1 VNKAIYNST
10 RDLAFPDGVYPD
22 ERRLLKQYR
31 TTLEQGFRVNN
42 ILAFNNIQDQ
52 KNNNFSLNYITKP
65 DLLTN
70 FMELSTLKAK
80 LETIT
85 TRLEFFKNDLQAS
98 KFVYIYNTTSNQEEQ
113 GRQRSI
119 GVLDSNTG
127 AFDNSYYFELDVLD
141 DYFLRVRHNDGRY
154 DFFLNWDESIN
165 KLAFFRSSDEVQE
178 PIVETSDKFR
188 YNIDSNGRVFLYKC
202 FNDDLYVL
210 SLDNDLNITMSL
222 AGGNGIEVSG
232 QNTIYVDYNFEDIGT
247 SQNNDFISYKTGAL
261 NTLHIDT
268 ERSLFDDKG
277 QYLFHCEYNDQDI
290 TSGQI
295 KFNFFT
301 LDTSRSEYGFV
312 KRGANLFNANDDIPT
327 FKYRTY
333 NTLDTGNNEEGGND
347 KMSLIYTFYD
357 KDVYIENG
365 NTTIFRAPSSIYPFT
380 KLNIND
386 STFTKNGAFSGPSP
400 QIADKVYIKQDQPG
414 QYNNGRY
421 LCTWLSAGSPEDPGV
436 WVDRYYYPDAV
447 TKQQALGDIPKYYP
461 SFFDNIDTEIAFS
474 DSSRSNIAGLKFF
487 DKKSD
492 GVIKANTLIEYE
504 RVGDGDINDIVATS
518 NPVISG
524 FDNCIKSKSLRV
536 LQNNADSNLGN
547 ITENICRTEISN
559 TLTLDGTFYTK
570 LSVYENINATKAF
583 TISFDAYIDPEVQYG
598 FELLGNNTDIGFGLF
613 QDMTVTP
620 FIHVAA
626 GRDLKLLNTD
636 GKLLNTIAF
645 DYDIKDV
652 FKLSALQ
659 DYIITCD
666 GGNVYKVDAKGNKR
680 RYEIA
685 NISNYINSYMSED
698 YIYFLMPQ
706 NIVRK
711 VDANTFDVTTYTLGV
726 DDIIVEFDDYIGGIT
741 GGVAQWYE
749 GLVEYQGKVYLLPGC
764 SKDLVW
770 ETDNIIFYTV
780 KGDDAWYVMKH
791 DFNKRPI
798 KFLKTDCPVT
808 DMEIKYSEQG
818 NTIYLAIENQLYEY
832 ETTGSLVKVT
842 NYDGSGDDAEDAE
855 IAELGVA
862 GGRILAIDTI
872 NEYIKGGV
880 NSTYL
885 KILFANADGD
895 VVFDGGFE
903 DSDLKVDIGFYIKTP
918 LTNYNLINHIFD
930 SNTLDFRLT
939 LRNDYD
945 KQDIRKETISYD
957 PSKIDAGSHTFTFSF
972 DSIQGN
978 AALYVDGLL
987 YDNITFEPGKF
998 NIHNIFGD
1006 ELFIGSAGFVHG
1018 ADLSTYLKQPG
1029 YYYINNLFIKNFYM
1043 YDRAIST
1050 TNIYALN
1057 LLDSKIDRLVLSIPH
1072 GQRNNKASIER
1083 FYKLGRNNSSNKI
1096 DIVVN
1101 NFDISDENVLSQ
1113 IRLGILEEA
1122 GKVLPAGVEV
1132 NSIQFSK

>member
-1 VNKAIYNST
+1 MNKAIYNST

-31 TTLEQGFRVNN
+31 TNLEQGFRVNN
-42 ILAFNNIQDQ
+42 ILAFNNVEDQ

-65 DLLTN
+65 EVLTN
-70 FMELSTLKAK
+70 FMELSTLKAR
-80 LETIT
+80 LETVT
-85 TRLEFFKNDLQAS
+85 TRLEFFKNDQQAS
-98 KFVYIYNTTSNQEEQ
+98 KFVYIYNTTAEQEEQ
-113 GRQRSI
+113 GVQRSI
-119 GVLDSNTG
+119 GILDINTG

-154 DFFLNWDESIN
+154 DFFLNWDNVDN
-165 KLAFFRSSDEVQE
+165 KLAFFRSNDAVEE

-188 YNIDSNGRVFLYKC
+188 YNIDENGRLYLYKC
-202 FNDDLYVL
+202 FDDNVYVL
-210 SLDNDLNITMSL
+210 SLDNSLNITMSQV
-222 AGGNGIEVSG
+222 GGEGIEISG
-232 QNTIYVDYNFEDIGT
+232 LNTIYVDYNFEDIGT

-268 ERSLFDDKG
+268 ERSLFDEKG

-301 LDTSRSEYGFV
+301 LDTNRSEYGFV
-312 KRGANLFNANDDIPT
+312 KRGASLFNALDSIPT
-327 FKYRTY
+327 FKHRTY

-357 KDVYIENG
+357 KDIYIENG
-365 NTTIFRAPSSIYPFT
+365 STTIFRAPSSIYPFT

-386 STFTKNGAFSGPSP
+386 TTFTKNGAFSGPSP
-400 QIADKVYIKQDQPG
+400 QIADKVYIKQDQPE

-421 LCTWLSAGSPEDPGV
+421 LCTWLSAGNPEATGV

-447 TKQQALGDIPKYYP
+447 TKQQALGDVPKYYP
-461 SFFDNIDTEIAFS
+461 SFFDNIDTEIAFNS
-474 DSSRSNIAGLKFF
+474 SSRENIASLKFF

-492 GVIKANTLIEYE
+492 GVILPGTLIKYD

-518 NPVISG
+518 SPVISG
-524 FDNCIKSKSLRV
+524 FDNCIKSKSLRI
-536 LQNNADSNLGN
+536 LQNNDDPYLGS
-547 ITENICRTEISN
+547 ITENICREEITN
-559 TLTLDGTFYTK
+559 NLTLDGTFYTK
-570 LSVYENINATKAF
+570 LSVYENINTTKAF
-583 TISFDAYIDPEVQYG
+583 TISFDAYIDPVVQYG

-620 FIHVAA
+620 FMHVVSNNK
-626 GRDLKLLNTD
+626 LLLLNTD
-636 GKLLNTIAF
+636 GKLLNTITF
-645 DYDIKDV
+645 DSTIKDV

-659 DYIITCD
+659 DYIITCQ
-666 GGNVYKVDAKGNKR
+666 GGSVFKVDAKGNKR
-680 RYEIA
+680 KYEIA
-685 NISNYINSYMSED
+685 DVSNYINTCMNED

-706 NIVRK
+706 NIVKK
-711 VDANTFDVTTYTLGV
+711 VDAKTFDVTTYTLGV
-726 DDIIVEFDDYIGGIT
+726 DDIIVEFDDYKGGIT

-749 GLVEYQGKVYLLPGC
+749 GIVEYKDKVYLLPGC

-770 ETDNIIFYTV
+770 ETDDIIFYTV
-780 KGDDAWYVMKH
+780 KGNDAWYVMKH
-791 DFNKRPI
+791 DFNKRPV

-808 DMEIKYSEQG
+808 DMEIKFSEGG
-818 NTIYLAIENQLYEY
+818 NSIYIAIENQLYEY
-832 ETTGSLVKVT
+832 ETNGSLISVT
-842 NYDGSGDDAEDAE
+842 DYNGDSEENAE
-855 IAELGVA
+855 ISELGVS

-872 NEYIKGGV
+872 NEYIEGGV

-885 KILFANADGD
+885 KIIFANVDGD
-895 VVFDGGFE
+895 VVFDGGVTN
-903 DSDLKVDIGFYIKTP
+903 SNLNININSYVKVP
-918 LTNYNLINHIFD
+918 LTNYNIINHLFD
-930 SNTLDFRLT
+930 SKTLDFRLT
-939 LRNDYD
+939 LRNDYN
-945 KQDIRKETISYD
+945 KEDIRKETISYD
-957 PSKIDAGSHTFTFSF
+957 PSKIDAGNHTFTFSF

-1029 YYYINNLFIKNFYM
+1029 YYYINNLSIHNFYM

-1072 GQRNNKASIER
+1072 GQRNNKATIER
-1083 FYKLGRNNSSNKI
+1083 FYKICRNNSSNKV
-1096 DIVVN
+1096 DVVVN
-1101 NFDISDENVLSQ
+1101 NFDISDEEILSQ
-1113 IRLGILEEA
+1113 IRLSILEEA
-1122 GKVLPAGVEV
+1122 GNVLPAGVEI

>member
-1 VNKAIYNST
+1 MNKAIYNST
-10 RDLAFPDGVYPD
+10 RDLFFPDGIYPD

-31 TTLEQGFRVNN
+31 TNLEQGFRVNN
-42 ILAFNNIQDQ
+42 ILAFNNVEDQ

-65 DLLTN
+65 EVLTN
-70 FMELSTLKAK
+70 FMELSTLKAR
-80 LETIT
+80 LETLT
-85 TRLEFFKNDLQAS
+85 TRLEFFKNDEQAS
-98 KFVYIYNTTSNQEEQ
+98 KFIYIYNTTANQEEQ

-119 GVLDSNTG
+119 GVLDINTG
-127 AFDNSYYFELDVLD
+127 AFDNSYYFELDVIN

-154 DFFLNWDESIN
+154 DFFLNWDEATN
-165 KLAFFRSSDEVQE
+165 KLAFFRDGDEVE
-178 PIVETSDKFR
+178 NPDTETSDKFR
-188 YNIDSNGRVFLYKC
+188 YNIDEQGRLLLYKC
-202 FNDDLYVL
+202 FNSNNYVF
-210 SLDNDLNITMSL
+210 SLDDNLNITMSL
-222 AGGNGIEVSG
+222 VADNVGIEISG
-232 QNTIYVDYNFEDIGT
+232 LNTIYVDYNFEDIGT

-290 TSGQI
+290 NSGNI

-312 KRGANLFNANDDIPT
+312 KRGTNMFNALDDIPT

-333 NTLDTGNNEEGGND
+333 KSLDTGNNEEGGTD
-347 KMSLIYTFYD
+347 KMSLIYNFYD

-365 NTTIFRAPSSIYPFT
+365 STTIFRAPSSIYPFT
-380 KLNIND
+380 RLNIND
-386 STFTKNGAFSGPSP
+386 TTFTKNGAFSGPSP
-400 QIADKVYIKQDQPG
+400 QIADKVYIKQDQGG

-421 LCTWLSAGSPEDPGV
+421 LCTWLSAGNPESSGV

-447 TKQQALGDIPKYYP
+447 TKQQALGDVPKYYP
-461 SFFDNIDTEIAFS
+461 SFIDNIDTEVALS
-474 DSSRSNIAGLKFF
+474 DSSRESIAGLKFF

-492 GVIKANTLIEYE
+492 GVILPNTLVKYDRI
-504 RVGDGDINDIVATS
+504 GDGDINDIVYTS
-518 NPVISG
+518 RPVVSG
-524 FDNCIKSKSLRV
+524 FDNCIKSKSLRT
-536 LQNNADSNLGN
+536 LNNNADPNLGS
-547 ITENICRTEISN
+547 ITENICRSELSN
-559 TLTLDGTFYTK
+559 TLTLDGTFYSR
-570 LSVYENINATKAF
+570 LSVYENINTTKAF

-620 FIHVAA
+620 FMHIVSYNELRLH
-626 GRDLKLLNTD
+626 NTD
-636 GKLLNTIAF
+636 GKLLNTIRF
-645 DYDIKDV
+645 ETDIRDV

-659 DYIITCD
+659 DYIVTCE
-666 GGNVYKVDAKGNKR
+666 GGSIFKVDAKGNKR
-680 RYEIA
+680 KYEVA
-685 NISNYINSYMSED
+685 GISNYINTSMNED

-711 VDANTFDVTTYTLGV
+711 VDAKTFDVTTYTLGV
-726 DDIIVEFDDYIGGIT
+726 DDLIVEFDDYKGGIT

-749 GLVEYQGKVYLLPGC
+749 GLVEYNDKVYLLPGC

-770 ETDNIIFYTV
+770 ETDDIIFYTV
-780 KGDDAWYVMKH
+780 KGNDAWYVMKH
-791 DFNKRPI
+791 DFHKRPV

-808 DMEIKYSEQG
+808 DMEIKYGEGS
-818 NTIYLAIENQLYEY
+818 NSIYIAIENQLYEY
-832 ETTGSLVKVT
+832 ETTGSLINVQDF
-842 NYDGSGDDAEDAE
+842 DGEGTDNAE

-862 GGRILAIDTI
+862 GGKILAIDTV
-872 NEYIKGGV
+872 NEYVTGGV
-880 NSTYL
+880 NETY
-885 KILFANADGD
+885 IVIVFAD
-895 VVFDGGFE
+895 VEGKVIV
-903 DSDLKVDIGFYIKTP
+903 DSALGSDMNVTEIGYIKTP
-918 LTNYNLINHIFD
+918 LTNYNIINHLFD
-930 SNTLDFRLT
+930 SKTLDFRLT
-939 LRNDYD
+939 LRNDYN
-945 KQDIRKETISYD
+945 KEDIRKETISYD
-957 PSKIDAGSHTFTFSF
+957 PTKIDAGNHTFTFSF

-978 AALYVDGLL
+978 ASLYVDGLL
-987 YDNITFEPGKF
+987 YDNIIFEPGKF

-1029 YYYINNLFIKNFYM
+1029 YYYINNLFIKNFFI
-1043 YDRAIST
+1043 YDRAISI

-1072 GQRNNKASIER
+1072 GQRNNKATIER

-1096 DIVVN
+1096 DVVVN
-1101 NFDISDENVLSQ
+1101 NFDISDENILSQ
-1113 IRLGILEEA
+1113 IRLSILEEA
-1122 GKVLPAGVEV
+1122 DNVLPAGVKI

>member
-1 VNKAIYNST
+1 MNKAIYNST

-22 ERRLLKQYR
+22 ERRLFKQYR
-31 TTLEQGFRVNN
+31 TNLEQGFRVNN
-42 ILAFNNIQDQ
+42 ILAFNNVQDQ

-80 LETIT
+80 LETVT

-98 KFVYIYNTTSNQEEQ
+98 KFIYIYNTTSAQEE
-113 GRQRSI
+113 GGKQRSI
-119 GVLDSNTG
+119 GVLDINTG
-127 AFDNSYYFELDVLD
+127 AFNNSYYFELDVLD

-154 DFFLNWDESIN
+154 DFFLHWDETNN
-165 KLAFFRSSDEVQE
+165 KLAFFRGDDSVDQ

-188 YNIDSNGRVFLYKC
+188 YNIDENGRLFLYKC
-202 FNDDLYVL
+202 YNNDLYIL
-210 SLDNDLNITMSL
+210 SLTDGLDITMTLVASD
-222 AGGNGIEVSG
+222 GGVEVSG

-247 SQNNDFISYKTGAL
+247 SQNNDFISYKTGTL

-301 LDTSRSEYGFV
+301 LDTSRSEYGFI
-312 KRGANLFNANDDIPT
+312 KRGANLFNALDDIPT

-333 NTLDTGNNEEGGND
+333 NTFDTGGNEEGGND

-365 NTTIFRAPSSIYPFT
+365 STTIFRAPSSIYPFT

-386 STFTKNGAFSGPSP
+386 TTFTKNGAFSGPSP
-400 QIADKVYIKQDQPG
+400 QIADKVYIKQDQPS
-414 QYNNGRY
+414 QYKNGRY
-421 LCTWLSAGSPEDPGV
+421 LCTWLSAGSPQDSGV

-447 TKQQALGDIPKYYP
+447 TKQQALGDVPKYYA
-461 SFFDNIDTEIAFS
+461 SFLDNVDTEVAFS
-474 DSSRSNIAGLKFF
+474 DSSRAAIAALKFF

-492 GVIKANTLIEYE
+492 GVITPNTVIKYD
-504 RVGDGDINDIVATS
+504 RIGDGDINMLVATS

-524 FDNCIKSKSLRV
+524 FDNCVKSKPLRI
-536 LQNNADSNLGN
+536 LQNNADPYLGN
-547 ITENICRTEISN
+547 ITENICKTEISN
-559 TLTLDGTFYTK
+559 TLNLDGTFYTK
-570 LSVYENINATKAF
+570 LSVYENINDTKAF
-583 TISFDAYIDPEVQYG
+583 TISFDAYIDPKVQYG

-620 FIHVAA
+620 FIHIAD
-626 GRDLKLLNTD
+626 GRLLKILNTD
-636 GKLLNTIAF
+636 GVLLNTISF
-645 DYDIKDV
+645 DYSIKDV

-659 DYIITCD
+659 DYIITCV
-666 GGNVYKVDAKGNKR
+666 GGNAYKVDAKGNKR
-680 RYEIA
+680 RYEVTDI
-685 NISNYINSYMSED
+685 NGYINSYMSED

-706 NIVRK
+706 NIVKK
-711 VDANTFDVTTYTLGV
+711 VDAKTFDVTVYTLGV
-726 DDIIVEFDDYIGGIT
+726 DDKIVEFDDYIGGIT

-749 GLVEYQGKVYLLPGC
+749 SLVEYNDKVYLLPGC
-764 SKDLVW
+764 SSNLVW
-770 ETDNIIFYTV
+770 ETDDIIFYTV
-780 KGDDAWYVMKH
+780 RGNDAWYVMKH
-791 DFNKRPI
+791 DLHKRPA

-808 DMEIKYSEQG
+808 DLEVIYNEQG
-818 NTIYLAIENQLYEY
+818 NSLFIAIENQLYEY
-832 ETTGSLVKVT
+832 ETTGSLVNVT
-842 NYDGSGDDAEDAE
+842 DYDGGDDDELV
-855 IAELGVA
+855 ELGVA
-862 GGRILAIDTI
+862 GGKILAIDTI
-872 NEYIKGGV
+872 NEYIKEGK

-885 KILFANADGD
+885 KIIFANADGN
-895 VVFDGGFE
+895 VVLDTG
-903 DSDLKVDIGFYIKTP
+903 SDTRTNLGISENRYVKTP
-918 LTNYNLINHIFD
+918 FTNFNIINHLFD

-939 LRNDYD
+939 LRNDYN
-945 KQDIRKETISYD
+945 KEDIRKETISYD
-957 PSKIDAGSHTFTFSF
+957 PTKIDAGNHTFTFSF

-987 YDNITFEPGKF
+987 YDNIIFEPGKF

-1072 GQRNNKASIER
+1072 GQRNNKATIER

-1096 DIVVN
+1096 DVVVN
-1101 NFDISDENVLSQ
+1101 NFDISDERILSQ
-1113 IRLGILEEA
+1113 IRLNILEEA
-1122 GKVLPAGVEV
+1122 GDQLPAGVEI

>member
-1 VNKAIYNST
+1 MNKAIYNST
-10 RDLAFPDGVYPD
+10 RDLFFPDGIYPD

-31 TTLEQGFRVNN
+31 TNLEQGFRVNN
-42 ILAFNNIQDQ
+42 ILAFNNVEDQ

-65 DLLTN
+65 EVLTN
-70 FMELSTLKAK
+70 FMELSTLKAR
-80 LETIT
+80 LETLT
-85 TRLEFFKNDLQAS
+85 TRLEFFKNDEQAS
-98 KFVYIYNTTSNQEEQ
+98 KFIYIYNTTANQEEQ

-119 GVLDSNTG
+119 GVLDINTG
-127 AFDNSYYFELDVLD
+127 AFDNSYYFELDVIN

-154 DFFLNWDESIN
+154 DFFLNWDEATN
-165 KLAFFRSSDEVQE
+165 KLAFFRDGDEVE
-178 PIVETSDKFR
+178 NPDIETSDKFR
-188 YNIDSNGRVFLYKC
+188 YNIDEQGRLYLYKC
-202 FNDDLYVL
+202 FNSDNYVF
-210 SLDNDLNITMSL
+210 SLDNNLNITMSQV
-222 AGGNGIEVSG
+222 ADNVGIEISG
-232 QNTIYVDYNFEDIGT
+232 LNTIYVDYNFEDIGT

-290 TSGQI
+290 NSGNI

-312 KRGANLFNANDDIPT
+312 KRGTNMFNALDDIPT

-333 NTLDTGNNEEGGND
+333 KSLDTGNNEEGGND
-347 KMSLIYTFYD
+347 KMSLIYNFYD

-365 NTTIFRAPSSIYPFT
+365 STTIFRAPSSIYPFT
-380 KLNIND
+380 RLNIND
-386 STFTKNGAFSGPSP
+386 TTFTKNGAFSGPSP
-400 QIADKVYIKQDQPG
+400 QIADKVYIKQDQGG

-421 LCTWLSAGSPEDPGV
+421 LCTWLSAGNPESSGV

-447 TKQQALGDIPKYYP
+447 TKQQALGDVPKYYP
-461 SFFDNIDTEIAFS
+461 SFIDNIDTEVAFS
-474 DSSRSNIAGLKFF
+474 DSSRESIAGLKFF

-492 GVIKANTLIEYE
+492 GVILPNTLVKYDRI
-504 RVGDGDINDIVATS
+504 GDGDINDIVYTS
-518 NPVISG
+518 RPVVSG
-524 FDNCIKSKSLRV
+524 FDNCIKSKSLRI
-536 LQNNADSNLGN
+536 LNNNADPNLGS
-547 ITENICRTEISN
+547 ITENICRSEISN
-559 TLTLDGTFYTK
+559 TLTLDGTFYSR
-570 LSVYENINATKAF
+570 LSVYENINTTKAF

-620 FIHVAA
+620 FMHIVSYNELRLH
-626 GRDLKLLNTD
+626 NTD
-636 GKLLNTIAF
+636 GKLLNTVRF
-645 DYDIKDV
+645 ETDIRDV

-659 DYIITCD
+659 DYIVTCE
-666 GGNVYKVDAKGNKR
+666 GGSIFKVDAKGNKR
-680 RYEIA
+680 KYEVA
-685 NISNYINSYMSED
+685 GISNYINTSMNED

-711 VDANTFDVTTYTLGV
+711 VDAKTFDVTTYTLGV
-726 DDIIVEFDDYIGGIT
+726 DDLIVEFDDYKGGIT

-749 GLVEYQGKVYLLPGC
+749 GLVEYNDKVYLLPGC

-770 ETDNIIFYTV
+770 ETDDIIFYTV
-780 KGDDAWYVMKH
+780 KGNDAWYVMKH
-791 DFNKRPI
+791 DLHKRPV

-808 DMEIKYSEQG
+808 DMEIKYGEGS
-818 NTIYLAIENQLYEY
+818 NSIYIAIENQLYEY
-832 ETTGSLVKVT
+832 ETTGSLINVQDF
-842 NYDGSGDDAEDAE
+842 DGEGADNAE

-862 GGRILAIDTI
+862 GGKILAIDTV
-872 NEYIKGGV
+872 NEYVVGGV
-880 NSTYL
+880 NETYL
-885 KILFANADGD
+885 VIVFAD
-895 VVFDGGFE
+895 VEGKVIV
-903 DSDLKVDIGFYIKTP
+903 DSALGSDMSVTEVSYTKTP
-918 LTNYNLINHIFD
+918 LTNYNIINHLFD
-930 SNTLDFRLT
+930 SKTLDFRLT
-939 LRNDYD
+939 LRNDYN
-945 KQDIRKETISYD
+945 KEDIRKETISYN
-957 PSKIDAGSHTFTFSF
+957 PTKIDAGNHTFTFSF

-978 AALYVDGLL
+978 ASLYVDGLL
-987 YDNITFEPGKF
+987 YDNIIFEPGKF

-1029 YYYINNLFIKNFYM
+1029 YYYINNLFIKNFFI
-1043 YDRAIST
+1043 YDRAISI

-1072 GQRNNKASIER
+1072 GQRNNKATIER

-1096 DIVVN
+1096 DVVVN
-1101 NFDISDENVLSQ
+1101 NFDISDENILSQ
-1113 IRLGILEEA
+1113 IRLSILEEA
-1122 GKVLPAGVEV
+1122 DNVLPAGVKI